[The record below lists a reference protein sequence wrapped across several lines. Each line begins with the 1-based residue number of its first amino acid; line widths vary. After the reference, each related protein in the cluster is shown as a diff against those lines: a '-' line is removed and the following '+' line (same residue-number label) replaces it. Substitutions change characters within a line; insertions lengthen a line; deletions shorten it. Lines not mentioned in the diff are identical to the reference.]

1 MNHLRANL
9 LLVGLTLLI
18 CCVLYPTVLWG
29 VGQLAFSASAEGSLI
44 AGPNG
49 HPVGSRLIAQSFGG
63 DEYFQPRPSAAG
75 YNAAAAGASNWGASN
90 PKLRFRV
97 ARQLGPIVKYAD
109 DPANGDRRGK
119 PVGPDIER
127 WFAEKDRVADWASNN
142 TTAASEWVK
151 SDDNT
156 KKVVTDWSKANPD
169 VLERWKKDNAGKD
182 APNPEEK
189 PEDLAVQFFAS
200 FAARHPRAFPILED
214 VKGPDGKPTKRM
226 TPAATGADLQGVF
239 FDAWLQE
246 HPTAVLEKVPADLVM
261 AGGSGLDPHI
271 TLRNASYQLDRV
283 AAARGGKIAEIEA
296 LLHGHAQ
303 APLAGLAGELL
314 INVLEVNLQLDKR
327 FPKPGAR

>member
-18 CCVLYPTVLWG
+18 CCVLYPAALWG
-29 VGQLAFSASAEGSLI
+29 VGQIVFPISSNGSLI
-44 AGPNG
+44 DGPNG
-49 HPVGSRLIAQSFGG
+49 QPVGSRLIAQAFNG

-109 DPANGDRRGK
+109 GDRRGQL
-119 PVGPDIER
+119 VGPDIER
-127 WFAEKDRVADWASNN
+127 WFAEKDRVADWASGNS
-142 TTAASEWVK
+142 TAASEWVK

-156 KKVVTDWSKANPD
+156 KKVVTDWTKTHPD
-169 VLERWKKDNAGKD
+169 VLDRWNKDNPGKD

-200 FAARHPRAFPILED
+200 FAARHPRMFPVLED
-214 VKGPDGKPTKRM
+214 VKGPDGKPAKRM
-226 TPAATGADLQGVF
+226 TPAATGADLHGVF

-271 TLRNASYQLDRV
+271 TLRNARYQLGRV
-283 AAARGGKIAEIEA
+283 AAARGGRKTEID
-296 LLHGHAQ
+296 LFLTHAAS
-303 APLAGLAGELL
+303 APLGGLAGEPLV
-314 INVLEVNLQLDKR
+314 NVLEINLELDKR
-327 FPKPGAR
+327 LPKSAAR